1 MSQKRLALAELEILE
16 SEEAG
21 KSLIDA
27 TLTPGQ
33 DRQSPSVNPDGIAI
47 PGQHQPKQSR
57 NRKHFV
63 SKKNSVPPP
72 VNTIGPSMHH
82 SRHSPLAYQVHK
94 SHSKGSN
101 LRISPSSTHPDKMMV
116 KSPSFDHAPRFGV
129 SASRR
134 SLKGGKNGIITMSH
148 RANLDGSMARN
159 SNRGIVT
166 MSDRQGL
173 KSGTVR
179 IRSGR
184 RRSSAMSNRSN
195 NSTLGGTM

>member
-21 KSLIDA
+21 KSLLDA
-27 TLTPGQ
+27 TLTPAE
-33 DRQSPSVNPDGIAI
+33 DNLSSNMNPDGITL
-47 PGQHQPKQSR
+47 GQTKPSR
-57 NRKHFV
+57 NRKNFI

-72 VNTIGPSMHH
+72 VHTLGPSPHH
-82 SRHSPLAYQVHK
+82 PRHSPLAYQVRK

-101 LRISPSSTHPDKMMV
+101 LRISPSNTHPDKMMV
-116 KSPSFDHAPRFGV
+116 KSPSFDNAPRFGV

-166 MSDRQGL
+166 MSARQGL

-179 IRSGR
+179 VRSGR
-184 RRSSAMSNRSN
+184 RRSSAMSNRSG
-195 NSTLGGTM
+195 SSLGGTM